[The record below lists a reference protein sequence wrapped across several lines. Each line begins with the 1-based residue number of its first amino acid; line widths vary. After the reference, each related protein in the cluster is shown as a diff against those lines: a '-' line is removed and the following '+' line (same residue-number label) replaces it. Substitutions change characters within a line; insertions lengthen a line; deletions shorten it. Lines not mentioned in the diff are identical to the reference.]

1 MGKCSSDDVRVNEEA
16 DMAFEKPEIRRVIT
30 PVRAP
35 ERSPSVPV
43 PAEPS
48 TPSTTPAPSEPRTT

>member
-1 MGKCSSDDVRVNEEA
+1 
-16 DMAFEKPEIRRVIT
+16 MAFEKPEIRRVIT

-35 ERSPSVPV
+35 ERSPSAPA

-48 TPSTTPAPSEPRTT
+48 TPSTAPAPAEPRST